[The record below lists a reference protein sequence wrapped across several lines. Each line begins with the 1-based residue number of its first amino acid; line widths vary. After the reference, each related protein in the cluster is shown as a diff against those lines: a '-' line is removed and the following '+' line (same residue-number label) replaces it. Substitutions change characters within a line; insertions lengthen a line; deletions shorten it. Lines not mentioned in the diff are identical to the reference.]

1 MGRADRRRQS
11 PPSIEG
17 QGCKSGGRAMKV
29 DRLNLGGLCRVP
41 ESGLGEP
48 RGKPIAA
55 QKSAE
60 GVIGEVNRWPG
71 ASWLGFRLTRL

>member
-1 MGRADRRRQS
+1 MGRADQRQQS

-17 QGCKSGGRAMKV
+17 QGCKSGGCAMKV

-41 ESGLGEP
+41 ESGLREP
-48 RGKPIAA
+48 RGDLTAA

-60 GVIGEVNRWPG
+60 GVIGEVHRWTG
-71 ASWLGFRLTRL
+71 ATWLGFRLTRL